1 MRILFTL
8 LAVLLISRIVS
19 AQNKSIGVEG
29 IYNFQTSS
37 IGVGGRFEMPF
48 RYFSVV
54 PQLSYFPSFNKVT
67 EFYAGA
73 SLHANI
79 LKAKKW
85 TGYGIL
91 HGAFN
96 GWLNYSSSPMK
107 DAKFANWDAEV
118 GLGLRTNGCIFPFVE
133 GRYNFK
139 WQEATIHLGVAYSFG
154 CKKKKG
160 VGTTC
165 PVYGDPFRRSK

>member
-1 MRILFTL
+1 MRILLTALIILSFN
-8 LAVLLISRIVS
+8 LALHAQKKS
-19 AQNKSIGVEG
+19 AGLEG

-37 IGVGGRFEMPF
+37 IGFGGRFEMPF

-54 PQLSYFPSFNKVT
+54 PQVSYFPAFNKVS

-79 LKAKKW
+79 LKMKKW
-85 TGYGIL
+85 ASYGII

-96 GWLNYSSSPMK
+96 GWLNYADSPMR
-107 DAKFANWDAEV
+107 DAKFANWDAEA
-118 GLGLRTNGCIFPFVE
+118 GLGLKTNGCIFPFVE

-139 WQEATIHLGVAYSFG
+139 WQEATVHVGIAYTFG
-154 CKKKKG
+154 CKDKKG
-160 VGTTC
+160 IGSTC
-165 PVYGDPFRRSK
+165 PVYGDPFRRK